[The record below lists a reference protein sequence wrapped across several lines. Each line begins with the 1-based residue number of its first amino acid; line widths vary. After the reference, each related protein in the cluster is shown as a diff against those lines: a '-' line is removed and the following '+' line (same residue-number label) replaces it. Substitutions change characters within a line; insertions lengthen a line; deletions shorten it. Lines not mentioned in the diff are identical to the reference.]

1 MVEAG
6 RTATIFAYDQKQY
19 GRWRRDADRGS
30 GRAVGTTIEQ
40 LAREFPDHVGKPN

>member
-6 RTATIFAYDQKQY
+6 RHGAIFASDQKQY
-19 GRWRRDADRGS
+19 VRWRRDIDRRS
-30 GRAVGTTIEQ
+30 GHAVGTTIEQ